1 MEYKL
6 NRIHTKSMTVNNEIQ
21 HSVVSE
27 QEIVFEGKTFK
38 EQKEYTTKSG
48 RCMLIR
54 TRSIDDRFY
63 HVIKFMVNGK
73 LEDEETIETNMDED
87 QVSSFKEEWIGAWIP
102 GWQDDFENVH
112 AMTTILIDYVGFFR
126 QLNF

>member
-1 MEYKL
+1 
-6 NRIHTKSMTVNNEIQ
+6 
-21 HSVVSE
+21 
-27 QEIVFEGKTFK
+27 
-38 EQKEYTTKSG
+38 
-48 RCMLIR
+48 
-54 TRSIDDRFY
+54 
-63 HVIKFMVNGK
+63 MVNGK